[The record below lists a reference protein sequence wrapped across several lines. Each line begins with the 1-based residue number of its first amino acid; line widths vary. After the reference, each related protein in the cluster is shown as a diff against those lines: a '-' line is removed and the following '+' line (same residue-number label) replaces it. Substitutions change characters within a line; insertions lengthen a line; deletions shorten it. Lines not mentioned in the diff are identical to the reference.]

1 MADHNAESL
10 SALRTTDSAIANLAY
25 DVYGK
30 TASDEQIERAKKAL
44 EAKTHKVSVVSSKQ
58 EAVDLIAKSIPAG
71 ASIMNAGSR
80 TLIEIGLTEYL
91 KTQQHGWKNLHE
103 EILAEKDQAKAAA
116 LRRQSMTADY
126 FLSSVT
132 AVTEEGDI
140 TVCDLTGSR
149 VGAFNYAA
157 GNLVIVIGSN
167 KIVPTYDDAVKRT
180 YDYCLPIE
188 SARVRIAYKVP
199 ASAVNNF
206 VAVRG
211 PNPWG
216 APGRVHVVIVK
227 EALGF

>member
-1 MADHNAESL
+1 M
-10 SALRTTDSAIANLAY
+10 
-25 DVYGK
+25 
-30 TASDEQIERAKKAL
+30 
-44 EAKTHKVSVVSSKQ
+44 
-58 EAVDLIAKSIPAG
+58 
-71 ASIMNAGSR
+71 
-80 TLIEIGLTEYL
+80 
-91 KTQQHGWKNLHE
+91 KTQKNGWKNLHE
-103 EILAEKDQAKAAA
+103 EILAEKDQAKAAV
-116 LRRQSMTADY
+116 LRRESMTADY

-157 GNLVIVIGSN
+157 GNLLIVIGSN

-199 ASAVNNF
+199 ASSINNF
-206 VAVRG
+206 VAIRG

-216 APGRVHVVIVK
+216 APGRIHVVIVK
-227 EALGF
+227 ESLGF

>member
-1 MADHNAESL
+1 
-10 SALRTTDSAIANLAY
+10 LR
-25 DVYGK
+25 V
-30 TASDEQIERAKKAL
+30 
-44 EAKTHKVSVVSSKQ
+44 
-58 EAVDLIAKSIPAG
+58 
-71 ASIMNAGSR
+71 
-80 TLIEIGLTEYL
+80 
-91 KTQQHGWKNLHE
+91 TQ
-103 EILAEKDQAKAAA
+103 
-116 LRRQSMTADY
+116 
-126 FLSSVT
+126 
-132 AVTEEGDI
+132 

-157 GNLVIVIGSN
+157 GNLLIVIGSN

-206 VAVRG
+206 VAIRG

-216 APGRVHVVIVK
+216 APGRIHVVIVK